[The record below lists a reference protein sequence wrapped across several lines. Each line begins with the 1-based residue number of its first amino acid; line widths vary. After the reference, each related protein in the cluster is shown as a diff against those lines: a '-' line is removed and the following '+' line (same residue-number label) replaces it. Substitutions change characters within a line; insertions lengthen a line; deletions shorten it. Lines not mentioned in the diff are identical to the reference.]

1 MPAYLIV
8 KTEIR
13 DMEKI
18 QGYLAG
24 APPLVA
30 KHGGRYLV
38 RGGAQDV
45 LEGSPDERRTVILEF
60 PTMDHARALF
70 ADPEY
75 QEVRKIRL
83 GIADYDVLLVDGYA
97 G

>member
-13 DMEKI
+13 DAEKI
-18 QGYLAG
+18 RGYLAG

-38 RGGAQDV
+38 RGGRQEV

-60 PTMDHARALF
+60 PTMEAARALF
-70 ADPEY
+70 DDPEY
-75 QEVRKIRL
+75 SEVREIRL
-83 GIADYDVLLVDGYA
+83 GIADYDVLLVEGYEA
-97 G
+97 

>member
-13 DMEKI
+13 DSEKI
-18 QGYLAG
+18 QGYLEG

-30 KHGGRYLV
+30 KHGGRYIV
-38 RGGAQDV
+38 RGGDHDV
-45 LEGSPDERRTVILEF
+45 LEGCPDERRTVIIEF
-60 PTMDHARALF
+60 PTMEAARALF

-75 QEVRKIRL
+75 QDVRNIRL
-83 GIADYDVLLVDGYA
+83 DIADYDVLLVDGYA
-97 G
+97 P

>member
-13 DMEKI
+13 DAEKI

-24 APPLVA
+24 APPLIA

-38 RGGAQDV
+38 RGGAQEV
-45 LEGSPDERRTVILEF
+45 LEGDPDQRRTVVLEF
-60 PTMDHARALF
+60 PTMAAARALF
-70 ADPEY
+70 DDPEY

-83 GIADYDVLLVDGYA
+83 GIADYDVLLIDGYD

>member
-1 MPAYLIV
+1 MTAYLIV

-13 DMEKI
+13 DAEKI

-24 APPLVA
+24 APPLIA

-38 RGGAQDV
+38 RGGAQEV
-45 LEGSPDERRTVILEF
+45 LEGDPDQRRTVVLEF
-60 PTMDHARALF
+60 PTMAAARALF
-70 ADPEY
+70 DDPEY

-83 GIADYDVLLVDGYA
+83 GIADYDVLLIDGYD

>member
-8 KTEIR
+8 KTRIR
-13 DMEKI
+13 DAEKI
-18 QGYLAG
+18 KGYLAG

-38 RGGAQDV
+38 RGGEQEA
-45 LEGSPDERRTVILEF
+45 LEGTPDERRTVILEF
-60 PTMDHARALF
+60 PTMADARALF

-83 GIADYDVLLVDGYA
+83 DIAEYDVLLVDGYE